1 MGAKNSVVEVV
12 AANVIVVEREALL
25 KAHPVDDDL
34 RHWHIWS
41 QLDMHDEATAV
52 RLSKFMRNLM
62 DLVVPDA
69 AIRDSDTAMSGELD
83 LSSVKLHDA
92 IHMDWPLKA
101 SQIEEM
107 IRDFELS
114 ADAVHIPLPRE
125 SYHKLL
131 VQSTE
136 YYAAQPNVIP
146 LQVWPCYSLSMYLA
160 TAIDSP
166 RLYVDGGGR
175 FARTATRLAVYFQDP
190 GPAVADQLVPLQWR
204 PCYVVVDRGSC
215 SVEICAI
222 VLAYQSLFPDA
233 VHVNRG
239 NHEDEFMNSVHS
251 FRQEVLVKYDADMFD
266 AFNALFNALPLAHV
280 VNRSIFVVHGGLSD
294 APLTLAQINTI
305 PRHEYHLHVP
315 NDRRMSEEL
324 HWMQDLLW
332 SDPQVPLGL
341 ATSRRGA
348 GVVFGPDVCAAF
360 LRLNQLKMVVRS
372 HEVIREG
379 FMWTFDVDEVTAD
392 GRVPEVP
399 PSHVPLDM
407 GDVPESMLLT
417 LFSCSN
423 YCHDSNRGG
432 ILVLDAVLNYH
443 IHTYSVP
450 PKRSLIR
457 GLPAFRSIED
467 HNRHNIMQLLLSHKS
482 KLAQAFAALDE
493 SKASDNMVTVDTW
506 AAVLRQ
512 VLELDLDWKELA
524 PRMAAVDAQ
533 GRINYVKFL
542 ASFRAVTASGT
553 GCLMRC
559 TRTGRRWRR
568 SFASSTETSR
578 GRSPWTSS
586 SEGVCC
592 STTTCRR
599 RIGGR
604 TPSRCFA
611 TSTLTARD
619 PLASTSSLKRFE
631 SSTSKATT

>member
-146 LQVWPCYSLSMYLA
+146 LQIPHGCTLTVVGDLHGQLHDLLYIFKTQGLPSPTNWYLFNG
-160 TAIDSP
+160 D
-166 RLYVDGGGR
+166 L
-175 FARTATRLAVYFQDP
+175 
-190 GPAVADQLVPLQWR
+190 
-204 PCYVVVDRGSC
+204 VDRGSC

-493 SKASDNMVTVDTW
+493 SKASGTVDQPPYIYIYIVALCIQATGCRQHGDCGHVGGG
-506 AAVLRQ
+506 AASSAGARLGLEGAGAADGCRGRARTYQLRQ
-512 VLELDLDWKELA
+512 VSRVVSRRVRRRKKVIWYPSITCDVA
-524 PRMAAVDAQ
+524 PRVA
-533 GRINYVKFL
+533 
-542 ASFRAVTASGT
+542 
-553 GCLMRC
+553 
-559 TRTGRRWRR
+559 
-568 SFASSTETSR
+568 R
-578 GRSPWTSS
+578 G
-586 SEGVCC
+586 V
-592 STTTCRR
+592 
-599 RIGGR
+599 
-604 TPSRCFA
+604 
-611 TSTLTARD
+611 
-619 PLASTSSLKRFE
+619 
-631 SSTSKATT
+631 

>member
-146 LQVWPCYSLSMYLA
+146 LQIPHGC
-160 TAIDSP
+160 T
-166 RLYVDGGGR
+166 
-175 FARTATRLAVYFQDP
+175 TATRLAVYFQDP

-294 APLTLAQINTI
+294 APLTLAQV
-305 PRHEYHLHVP
+305 VP
-315 NDRRMSEEL
+315 
-324 HWMQDLLW
+324 
-332 SDPQVPLGL
+332 
-341 ATSRRGA
+341 
-348 GVVFGPDVCAAF
+348 C
-360 LRLNQLKMVVRS
+360 RS
-372 HEVIREG
+372 SCII
-379 FMWTFDVDEVTAD
+379 
-392 GRVPEVP
+392 
-399 PSHVPLDM
+399 
-407 GDVPESMLLT
+407 LLT
-417 LFSCSN
+417 
-423 YCHDSNRGG
+423 
-432 ILVLDAVLNYH
+432 
-443 IHTYSVP
+443 
-450 PKRSLIR
+450 
-457 GLPAFRSIED
+457 
-467 HNRHNIMQLLLSHKS
+467 
-482 KLAQAFAALDE
+482 
-493 SKASDNMVTVDTW
+493 
-506 AAVLRQ
+506 
-512 VLELDLDWKELA
+512 
-524 PRMAAVDAQ
+524 
-533 GRINYVKFL
+533 
-542 ASFRAVTASGT
+542 
-553 GCLMRC
+553 
-559 TRTGRRWRR
+559 
-568 SFASSTETSR
+568 
-578 GRSPWTSS
+578 
-586 SEGVCC
+586 
-592 STTTCRR
+592 
-599 RIGGR
+599 
-604 TPSRCFA
+604 
-611 TSTLTARD
+611 
-619 PLASTSSLKRFE
+619 
-631 SSTSKATT
+631 

>member
-146 LQVWPCYSLSMYLA
+146 LQIPHGCTLTVVGDLHGQLHDLLYIFKTQGLPSPTNWYLFNG
-160 TAIDSP
+160 D
-166 RLYVDGGGR
+166 L
-175 FARTATRLAVYFQDP
+175 
-190 GPAVADQLVPLQWR
+190 
-204 PCYVVVDRGSC
+204 VDRGSC

>member
-107 IRDFELS
+107 IRVRSNALHFLD
-114 ADAVHIPLPRE
+114 
-125 SYHKLL
+125 LL
-131 VQSTE
+131 VGLRAVGRCSAYPPASRKLPQVTGSIDRVLRCT
-136 YYAAQPNVIP
+136 AQRHPFAN
-146 LQVWPCYSLSMYLA
+146 
-160 TAIDSP
+160 SP

>member
-146 LQVWPCYSLSMYLA
+146 LQIPHGCTLTVVGDLHGQLHDLLYIFKTQGLPSPTNWYLFNG
-160 TAIDSP
+160 D
-166 RLYVDGGGR
+166 L
-175 FARTATRLAVYFQDP
+175 
-190 GPAVADQLVPLQWR
+190 
-204 PCYVVVDRGSC
+204 VDRGSC

-542 ASFRAVTASGT
+542 ASFRAVYEGHREWHGVFDALYPHRKALEAIFCFFDRDQSGQISMDEFKR
-553 GCLMRC
+553 GCLLLNDHLPSPD
-559 TRTGRRWRR
+559 RWKDPIAL
-568 SFASSTETSR
+568 F
-578 GRSPWTSS
+578 
-586 SEGVCC
+586 
-592 STTTCRR
+592 
-599 RIGGR
+599 
-604 TPSRCFA
+604 
-611 TSTLTARD
+611 RD
-619 PLASTSSLKRFE
+619 IDM
-631 SSTSKATT
+631 